1 MIYNRNKHKN
11 LEVLL
16 KRYIL
21 IFTLALI
28 SCAGTNYIHSLTTQV
43 ILNNDEVKESSGE
56 RVENKKDVVG
66 VKEVLS
72 VKKFSHLI

>member
-1 MIYNRNKHKN
+1 MIINRHKNIN

-28 SCAGTNYIHSLTTQV
+28 SCAGTNYIHSLTTQEDSNKKE
-43 ILNNDEVKESSGE
+43 IDDSFGNN
-56 RVENKKDVVG
+56 VENKKDVVEA
-66 VKEVLS
+66 KQSYVLGS
-72 VKKFSHLI
+72 LII

>member
-1 MIYNRNKHKN
+1 MIINRNKNIN

-28 SCAGTNYIHSLTTQV
+28 SCAGTNYIHSLTTQEDSNKKE
-43 ILNNDEVKESSGE
+43 IDDSLGNNVAH
-56 RVENKKDVVG
+56 KKDVVE
-66 VKEVLS
+66 VKQSYVLGS
-72 VKKFSHLI
+72 LII

>member
-1 MIYNRNKHKN
+1 MIINRYKRNN

-28 SCAGTNYIHSLTTQV
+28 SCAGTNYIHSLTSQEN
-43 ILNNDEVKESSGE
+43 LNSVETDDGLRNDVK
-56 RVENKKDVVG
+56 NKKDVVL
-66 VKEVLS
+66 VKES
-72 VKKFSHLI
+72 